1 MKAIAI
7 SLITLL
13 TSATSVF
20 AATAGRTD
28 SSGILVWIFLGFC
41 GLIVAA
47 QLVPAALMLFGIVK
61 GVASPREEVEQK
73 TH

>member
-1 MKAIAI
+1 MRAIVI

-20 AATAGRTD
+20 AATGRTD
-28 SSGILVWIFLGFC
+28 HSGFLVWAFLGFC

-47 QLVPAALMLFGIVK
+47 QLIPAALMLFGIVK
-61 GVASPREEVEQK
+61 GVASPREEAEQK